1 MTSFTHTILFISAR
15 SNCTYTCPSDCV
27 VTKYDL
33 THSGTPRSN
42 YDLELYITSLSKK
55 NEEMDHLDKE
65 IKSFDNLCISPEE
78 KEQRI
83 KEVEQ
88 LRQSIIYNSS
98 YLHFFWQHETLVSH
112 YRDRVYSLWDM
123 IGKETIYTF
132 FYYKIIQY

>member
-1 MTSFTHTILFISAR
+1 M
-15 SNCTYTCPSDCV
+15 